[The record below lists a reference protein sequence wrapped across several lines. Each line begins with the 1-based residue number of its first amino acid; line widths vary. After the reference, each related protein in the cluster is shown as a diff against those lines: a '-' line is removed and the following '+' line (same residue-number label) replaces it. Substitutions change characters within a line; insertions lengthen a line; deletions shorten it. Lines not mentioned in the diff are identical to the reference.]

1 MMTSP
6 EYEINDNNM
15 VEIPYRQLD
24 DEILR
29 ALIEELSPATV
40 QTGTREAVHWRTR
53 WSRSWHS
60 WSMVA
65 SESSMISAVNRPI
78 CCRQYELKRDFEE

>member
-29 ALIEELSPATV
+29 ALIEEFVTRDGADWDQRGCSLEDKVEQVMAQLVDGRIRIVHDLS
-40 QTGTREAVHWRTR
+40 
-53 WSRSWHS
+53 
-60 WSMVA
+60 
-65 SESSMISAVNRPI
+65 SESTNLLSTI
-78 CCRQYELKRDFEE
+78 

>member
-29 ALIEELSPATV
+29 ALIEEFVTRDV
-40 QTGTREAVHWRTR
+40 QTGQRGCSLEDKV
-53 WSRSWHS
+53 SRSWHS

-78 CCRQYELKRDFEE
+78 CCRQYELKRDF